1 MNHQNDRILC
11 MKRWQFWLGLA
22 VSVIF
27 LFFAFRG
34 LDLQETLSAISSAEM
49 IWILPAIPLYFSGL
63 WLRAYRWKIFL
74 RPISPTRTRQLFPIV
89 AIGYMGNNIYPARL
103 GEVIRAVILK
113 QEEEIPVSASLAT
126 IIIERIFDGIVMLG
140 FILLNISAINL
151 MTHNNEIQ
159 ETIDA
164 VAVWGSGIFLTAFFI
179 FLVFAF
185 FPGKALPLLDGLVTK
200 LLPVKIAGVATEII
214 RKFFS
219 GIQSLSSP
227 LHVANAMLITI
238 VIWLIETAF
247 YWIIMQAF
255 SFNIGFGTLM
265 LLNGFLNLFTIIP
278 SSPGYIGTFDAP
290 GIALLTALG
299 IEANNAAGYTLL
311 LHAAL
316 WLPVTLLG
324 SYFFIKKGISWDEA
338 INQAKVS
345 EKP

>member
-1 MNHQNDRILC
+1 MHHLNDRIPD

-22 VSVIF
+22 ISAIF

-34 LDLQETLSAISSAEM
+34 LNLQETLAAIRSAEM
-49 IWILPAIPLYFSGL
+49 IWIIPAIPVYFTGL

-74 RPISPTRTRQLFPIV
+74 RPILTTRTRKLFPII

-103 GEVIRAVILK
+103 GEVLRAVILK
-113 QEEEIPVSASLAT
+113 QDENIPVSASLAT

-151 MTHNNEIQ
+151 MTHSNEIR
-159 ETIDA
+159 ETVDS
-164 VAVWGSGIFLTAFFI
+164 VAAWGSGIFLAAFI
-179 FLVFAF
+179 VFLISAF
-185 FPGKALPLLDGLVTK
+185 FPGKTMMILIKIVDKMLPG
-200 LLPVKIAGVATEII
+200 KISVAVSEVI

-227 LHVANAMLITI
+227 TQTANAMLITI
-238 VIWLIETAF
+238 IIWLLETGF

-255 SFNIGFGTLM
+255 PFNVGFGTLM

-290 GIALLTALG
+290 AIALLTALG
-299 IEANNAAGYTLL
+299 IEANISAGYTLL

-316 WLPVTLLG
+316 WLPVTLFG
-324 SYFFIKKGISWDEA
+324 AYFFIKEGMSWDA
-338 INQAKVS
+338 TIDQAKG
-345 EKP
+345 KKDQ